1 MVVCSPPYLSDFSPF
16 LVIKSVSYMEERKWK
31 NWEGRKVWTVSVDDV
46 RWVEYEHYP
55 DAPKGKPKRFKLY
68 PQEFSVNINFP
79 LDITNDIRISI
90 GNASVTQIPVNSNI
104 ATTGHKLQGM
114 PKDTL
119 IVNNWDYRC
128 ANWVYVVLSRVR
140 TRKGLFIMRPLDTEK
155 DFSVPQRL
163 LDFEERM
170 KRNVERPILER
181 LARAGLYKLENEE
194 TL

>member
-1 MVVCSPPYLSDFSPF
+1 MGRGNDTLCKVVKVKLRQNG
-16 LVIKSVSYMEERKWK
+16 KERKWK

-55 DAPKGKPKRFKLY
+55 DAPKGKPERFKLY

-79 LDITNDIRISI
+79 LDITNGIRISI

-140 TRKGLFIMRPLDTEK
+140 TREGLLFLMRPLDMTWKWKKTSAYHRDCLTLKKEK
-155 DFSVPQRL
+155 GDRKSV
-163 LDFEERM
+163 
-170 KRNVERPILER
+170 V
-181 LARAGLYKLENEE
+181 
-194 TL
+194 